1 MLGVGTSLR
10 KFCEDSTGTQKRKAT
25 QEMQPEAI
33 DMSCLLKTRM
43 EGGDLGQCW
52 SCSEMLDRNAH
63 ASGKCVRKERYD
75 LPVVPHKAVAEAST
89 IGNL

>member
-52 SCSEMLDRNAH
+52 SCSEMLDRTRMLLENAC
-63 ASGKCVRKERYD
+63 AKKDMIYQ
-75 LPVVPHKAVAEAST
+75 
-89 IGNL
+89 